1 MSDLKPCHFC
11 NSDDVDVDIIANWYQ
26 VKCNRCGMRGPKC
39 WYEIDA
45 KKSWD
50 SMVRKDNIKIGEKR
64 KKYRVAVSGFQ
75 EVEAEDNNLA
85 IEKVV
90 QENSL
95 NIESIRVFGVID

>member
-1 MSDLKPCHFC
+1 MTLKPCHFC
-11 NSDDVDVDIIANWYQ
+11 NSDDVDVNIIADWYQ

-50 SMVRKDNIKIGEKR
+50 SMVRREKG
-64 KKYRVAVSGFQ
+64 KKYRVSVSGFQ
-75 EVEAEDNNLA
+75 EVEAEDSNLA

-95 NIESIRVFGVID
+95 NIESIRVFGMID

>member
-1 MSDLKPCHFC
+1 MTLKPCHFC
-11 NSDDVDVDIIANWYQ
+11 NSDDVDVNIIADWYQ

-50 SMVRKDNIKIGEKR
+50 SMVREKG

-75 EVEAEDNNLA
+75 EVEAEDSNLA

-95 NIESIRVFGVID
+95 NIESIRVFGMID

>member
-1 MSDLKPCHFC
+1 MSELKNCPFC
-11 NSDDVDVDIIANWYQ
+11 GCNNIDIIKNADWYQ
-26 VKCNRCGMRGPKC
+26 GKCNICGMRGPLC
-39 WYEIDA
+39 WYESDVM
-45 KKSWD
+45 KSWN
-50 SMVRKDNIKIGEKR
+50 SMVRKEDMTIKIG

-75 EVEAEDNNLA
+75 EVEAEDSNLA

>member
-1 MSDLKPCHFC
+1 
-11 NSDDVDVDIIANWYQ
+11 VDVNIIADWYQ

-50 SMVRKDNIKIGEKR
+50 SMVRKDGVKG

-75 EVEAEDNNLA
+75 EVEAEDSNLA